1 MQLSDFDYTL
11 PDELIAQQ
19 PLPERDQSRLLVV
32 NKTEQTIQHRQ
43 FGDILDYLRDDDLIV
58 MNDTRVSAVRLRG
71 IKSTGGAVEA
81 LVMSRLEPR
90 VWRGIVKPGRRVQV
104 GAVLEFEAGLSA
116 EVIDRTEDG
125 GRVLRF
131 AAQSDPDELLYEIG
145 EVPLPPYI
153 HNELDDAAR
162 YQTVYAQAN
171 GSAAA
176 PTAGLHFTEDLL
188 GRIRSRGVKI
198 VFVTL
203 HVGIATFRPVR
214 TENID
219 EHDMHSE
226 TFEISPECAREINS
240 APGRIICVGTTSVR
254 ALESA
259 AVDKKQVAPMR
270 AQTKLFIRP
279 PYDFKMVDGMITNF
293 HIPKSTLLMMV
304 SAFAGTELVRSAYAQ
319 AVQMKYRFFSFG
331 DAMMLY

>member
-81 LVMSRLEPR
+81 LVMSRLEPQ

-104 GAVLEFEAGLSA
+104 GAVLEFEAGRSA

-188 GRIRSRGVKI
+188 
-198 VFVTL
+198 
-203 HVGIATFRPVR
+203 
-214 TENID
+214 
-219 EHDMHSE
+219 
-226 TFEISPECAREINS
+226 
-240 APGRIICVGTTSVR
+240 
-254 ALESA
+254 
-259 AVDKKQVAPMR
+259 
-270 AQTKLFIRP
+270 
-279 PYDFKMVDGMITNF
+279 
-293 HIPKSTLLMMV
+293 
-304 SAFAGTELVRSAYAQ
+304 
-319 AVQMKYRFFSFG
+319 
-331 DAMMLY
+331 